1 MTPCLE
7 ILPRAQRAFWD
18 RHAGSIPPGWVLYGG
33 TAVALRYGHRTSV
46 DLDFFS
52 DLDLDEDALR
62 GGIEPLR
69 DGTVLV
75 RRPDTLTVAAPV
87 GDGEV
92 RLSFFGGIG
101 FGRVAEPDGPPG
113 KFPIAAPLDLLA
125 TKLKVLIQRVEA
137 RDYLDVEVLLR
148 SGLTLNQGVSAAQAL
163 FPEQVN
169 PLDIAKAVGW
179 FKEGDLDARLPESV
193 KDYLAAAA
201 ASFQPDTQAMKLVAR
216 ELGPNTKERRND
228 RRS

>member
-1 MTPCLE
+1 MAPCLD
-7 ILPRAQRAFWD
+7 ILPPAQRAFWD

-46 DLDFFS
+46 DFDFFS
-52 DLDLDEDALR
+52 DLDLDADALC

-101 FGRVAEPDGPPG
+101 FGRVGEPDEPPD

-148 SGLTLNQGVSAAQAL
+148 GGLTLDQGVSAAQAL
-163 FPEQVN
+163 FPEQFN

-193 KDYLAAAA
+193 KDYLAAAS

-216 ELGPNTKERRND
+216 ELEPSTRERRND

>member
-7 ILPRAQRAFWD
+7 ILPPAQRAFWD

-33 TAVALRYGHRTSV
+33 TAIALRYGNRTSV
-46 DLDFFS
+46 DFDFFS

-75 RRPDTLTVAAPV
+75 HRPDTLTVAAPV

-92 RLSFFGGIG
+92 RLSFFGGVG
-101 FGRVAEPDGPPG
+101 FGRVGEPDEPPG

-148 SGLTLNQGVSAAQAL
+148 GGLTLDQGVSAAQAL
-163 FPEQVN
+163 FPEQLN

-193 KDYLAAAA
+193 KDYLAAAS

-216 ELGPNTKERRND
+216 ELEPSTRERRND